1 MLALCTFSNILTHYD
16 QLTLSMVKDERN
28 APNVAINPPKNAV
41 LRIPRRSTNTP
52 DIGDI
57 KKVVPIS
64 KDPRRDDMVSEVL
77 YPSVS
82 YLFFR
87 TT

>member
-1 MLALCTFSNILTHYD
+1 MQALSTVSNIFTHYV
-16 QLTLSMVKDERN
+16 QLTLSMMKDETN
-28 APNVAINPPKNAV
+28 APSVAMNPPKNAV
-41 LRIPRRSTNTP
+41 LRIPRRSTNIP

-57 KKVVPIS
+57 KKVVPIN
-64 KDPRRDDMVSEVL
+64 KEPRADDMVSGLL
-77 YPSVS
+77 YPSSS